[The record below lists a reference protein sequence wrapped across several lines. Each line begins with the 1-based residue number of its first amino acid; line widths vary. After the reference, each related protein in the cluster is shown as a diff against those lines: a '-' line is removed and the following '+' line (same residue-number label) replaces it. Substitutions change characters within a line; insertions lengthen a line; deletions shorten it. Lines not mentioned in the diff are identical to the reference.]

1 MSLEFEI
8 RDGIK
13 SGKIRFEKW
22 DMVLLFRKKV
32 SGYPIFLELFEEYE
46 VIGFEGDSLLISK
59 KNWLENWP
67 DRRWKVHK
75 SYFVPVATWRE
86 IKLNKI
92 LS

>member
-46 VIGFEGDSLLISK
+46 VIGFEGDSLLVSK
-59 KNWLENWP
+59 ENWL
-67 DRRWKVHK
+67 WKVHK

-92 LS
+92 LGK